1 MNWDAVGAIGETIGA
16 LAVVMSLVYLAI
28 QIRIQNK
35 EARLAS
41 VHEILVGFRETLHVF
56 ATGDVAEVMAK
67 ANEDY
72 ESLSNSEFLR
82 FLAGILPVLRLWEE
96 AFVQNEQGRLEN
108 RFWIGINGQCSD
120 FLSYPSISGIWELRS
135 KHFDSNFQSHVSK
148 LKKAEVDVEVR

>member
-16 LAVVMSLVYLAI
+16 LAVVISLAYLAI
-28 QIRIQNK
+28 QIRIQNT

-72 ESLSNSEFLR
+72 DSLSNSEFLR
-82 FLAGILPVLRLWEE
+82 LVAGILPVLRLWEE
-96 AFVQNEQGRLEN
+96 AYVQNEQGRLEN
-108 RFWIGINGQCSD
+108 RFWIGINSQCSEY
-120 FLSYPSISGIWELRS
+120 LSYPALSRIWEARS
-135 KHFDSNFQSHVSK
+135 KHFDSDFQSHVSK
-148 LKKAEVDVEVR
+148 LKRAEVEV